1 MIEQLKKS
9 HSILKNDE
17 AKIKKIGIGLLL
29 LLFFWLIIPMILY
42 QGYMMRILRETKN
55 GEMEKLPSWN
65 DPVELLFYGFISIVF
80 IVIVNIPGTVM
91 SIIPVFIES
100 AVIELLFV
108 SVSSL
113 ISLISTYILFCL
125 LVVGMRDGLSEI
137 FNIDRIFNILTSEEY
152 IINQILIIAIS
163 SIFGIISMILILT
176 IIGIPVMI
184 ILIPVFAFYVNLIM
198 GLAVT
203 AADED
208 K

>member
-1 MIEQLKKS
+1 MIKQLKKS
-9 HSILKNDE
+9 HLILKNDE
-17 AKIKKIGIGLLL
+17 TKIKKIAIGLLL
-29 LLFFWLIIPMILY
+29 LLFSWLIIPMILY

-55 GEMEKLPSWN
+55 EEMKKLPSWN

-80 IVIVNIPGTVM
+80 IVTVNVPGTVM
-91 SIIPVFIES
+91 SIIPLFIES

-152 IINQILIIAIS
+152 IINQILTIAIG
-163 SIFGIISMILILT
+163 SIFAIISIILSLT
-176 IIGIPVMI
+176 IIGIPVII

-208 K
+208 E